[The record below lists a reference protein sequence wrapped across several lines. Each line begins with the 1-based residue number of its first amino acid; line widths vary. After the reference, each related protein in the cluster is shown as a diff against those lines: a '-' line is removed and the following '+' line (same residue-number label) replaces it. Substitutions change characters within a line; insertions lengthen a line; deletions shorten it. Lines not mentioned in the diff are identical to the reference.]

1 MNQEE
6 SLILLI
12 TLVAFMIPL
21 NLNNNDYNSLYVFFS
36 LFLLVGTCIF
46 YSVKFFTAPKAE
58 LRSIFYF
65 MFFMF
70 LIIIYFALLYKTFG
84 IIDSTVTIENN
95 TPTIILDLSWLNAI
109 YFSVVTWTTLG
120 FGDYRPH
127 DSIKYLVI
135 IESMIGYIFMSL
147 LTGKFLYFFQKYTS
161 QENN

>member
-1 MNQEE
+1 MNKEE
-6 SLILLI
+6 SLIITI
-12 TLVAFMIPL
+12 TLIAFMIPL
-21 NLNNNDYNSLYVFFS
+21 NLNNNDYSSPYVFLS

-58 LRSIFYF
+58 LMSILYF

-70 LIIIYFALLYKTFG
+70 LIIIYFALLYETFG
-84 IIDSTVTIENN
+84 IIDSTVEISNN
-95 TPTIILDLSWLNAI
+95 TPVIILDLSWLNAI